1 MPGTL
6 TYNPFL
12 PEVKEDP
19 YPLYRALRERDPVHR
34 SPDLP
39 MWVLTRHRDVA
50 AVLRD
55 SRVSVDERRIDGY
68 QPVPEG
74 EGVARS
80 MLFTDP
86 PDHTRLRALV
96 NTVFTPRRIQAL
108 RPRIEAIVE
117 TALARAAERGE
128 MELIDELAY
137 PLPVNV
143 IATMLGVPAEDW
155 PRFRDWS
162 ALLVRSLDPIQHLSA
177 SVQEEIVAA
186 RRSLADYLR
195 EIVQERTRAPRDDLI
210 SALVKAGEGS
220 LSEPELLAM
229 LVLLL
234 VAGHETTVNLIG
246 NGTLALLLHPE
257 EMARLRDHPELD
269 EVAVEELLRWDSPV
283 QLTGRLALDDIDVDG
298 HRVRR
303 GEFLLLLLGA
313 ANRDPEEFGDPERLD
328 LSRSPNHH
336 LAFGR
341 GIHFCLGAP
350 LARLEGRV
358 AITSLVR
365 RFPGLR
371 LAGEPERGE
380 TITLRGLRRLPLALV

>member
-1 MPGTL
+1 MAGTL

-12 PEVKEDP
+12 PEVREDP

-55 SRVSVDERRIDGY
+55 PRVSVDERRIDGY
-68 QPVPEG
+68 QPPPEA

-96 NTVFTPRRIQAL
+96 NTVFTPRRVQAL

-143 IATMLGVPAEDW
+143 IATMLGVPTEDW
-155 PRFRDWS
+155 PRFRNWS
-162 ALLVRSLDPIQHLSA
+162 AALVRSLDPIEHLSA
-177 SVQEEIVAA
+177 TVQQEIVAA

-195 EIVQERTRAPRDDLI
+195 EIARERARAPRDDLI

-246 NGTLALLLHPE
+246 NGTLALLLHQE
-257 EMARLRDHPELD
+257 EMGRLRDHPELD

-283 QLTGRLALDDIDVDG
+283 QLTGRLALEDMEVDG

-313 ANRDPEEFGDPERLD
+313 ANRDPEEFRDPERLD
-328 LSRSPNHH
+328 LSRSPNRH

-358 AITSLVR
+358 AITALVR
-365 RFPGLR
+365 RFPGLH
-371 LAGEPERGE
+371 LAGEPQRGE
-380 TITLRGLRRLPLALV
+380 TITLRGLRRLPLALA

>member
-1 MPGTL
+1 
-6 TYNPFL
+6 
-12 PEVKEDP
+12 
-19 YPLYRALRERDPVHR
+19 
-34 SPDLP
+34 
-39 MWVLTRHRDVA
+39 
-50 AVLRD
+50 
-55 SRVSVDERRIDGY
+55 
-68 QPVPEG
+68 
-74 EGVARS
+74 
-80 MLFTDP
+80 
-86 PDHTRLRALV
+86 
-96 NTVFTPRRIQAL
+96 
-108 RPRIEAIVE
+108 
-117 TALARAAERGE
+117 
-128 MELIDELAY
+128 
-137 PLPVNV
+137 
-143 IATMLGVPAEDW
+143 
-155 PRFRDWS
+155 
-162 ALLVRSLDPIQHLSA
+162 
-177 SVQEEIVAA
+177 
-186 RRSLADYLR
+186 
-195 EIVQERTRAPRDDLI
+195 
-210 SALVKAGEGS
+210 
-220 LSEPELLAM
+220 M

-380 TITLRGLRRLPLALV
+380 TITLRGLRRLPLALA